1 LYQPCFSPKLQT
13 QVFLKKSL
21 IKNLLRKGFIEN
33 GLTAWSNGAMV
44 SDKPVQR
51 HTQTFSAKF

>member
-1 LYQPCFSPKLQT
+1 LIT
-13 QVFLKKSL
+13 NFLEKSL